1 MSGTPSSGSDLDV
14 ARAAAAA
21 GAAELLARYRAS
33 GIRSNATTKTTRRDL
48 VTDADRAAEDAVLAV
63 LRARRP
69 ADAVVAEESAAK
81 AAQARRTWIV
91 DPLDGTVNYAHGIP
105 VFCVSV
111 GLVIDGVPSVGV
123 VDAPVLGERFEG
135 AVASGVGGADGGAAT
150 LACGG
155 RPPETIRV
163 SATTELADA
172 VCATGFAY
180 DIENLADDNLDNL
193 ASVARRARGIRRL
206 GSAALDLAWVAAG
219 RLDGFWEL
227 HLSPWDVAAGAAIVA
242 AAGGRVTD
250 MTGGP
255 DYLFGKHLCASNA
268 GIHRELLGAL
278 RRPTFARG

>member
-1 MSGTPSSGSDLDV
+1 MSAAAGSGSDLDADLQI

-81 AAQARRTWIV
+81 AAQGRRTWIV

-111 GLVIDGVPSVGV
+111 GLVIDGVPAVGV
-123 VDAPVLGERFEG
+123 IDAPVLGERFEG
-135 AVASGVGGADGGAAT
+135 VAGTGGGAT
-150 LACGG
+150 LFCTG
-155 RPPETIRV
+155 RAPERVRV
-163 SATTELADA
+163 SATSELADA

-250 MTGGP
+250 MVGGP
-255 DYLFGKHLCASNA
+255 DFLFGKHLCASNG
-268 GIHRELLGAL
+268 GIHGELLEAL
-278 RRPTFARG
+278 RRPSFVRG

>member
-1 MSGTPSSGSDLDV
+1 MSGADSPDSDSDTDLAV

-21 GAAELLARYRAS
+21 GARELLARYRPS

-63 LRARRP
+63 IRARRP
-69 ADAVVAEESAAK
+69 ADAIVAEESAAR
-81 AAQARRTWIV
+81 AAQGRRTWIV

-111 GLVIDGVPSVGV
+111 GLVIDGAPAVGV
-123 VDAPVLGERFEG
+123 IDAPVLGERFEG
-135 AVASGVGGADGGAAT
+135 VVADAVT
-150 LACGG
+150 LAWGG
-155 RPPETIRV
+155 RPPEPIRV

-180 DIENLADDNLDNL
+180 DIENLADDNLDNV
-193 ASVARRARGIRRL
+193 ANVARRARGLRRL

-227 HLSPWDVAAGAAIVA
+227 HLAPWDAAAGAAIVI

-250 MTGGP
+250 MTGGG
-255 DYLFGKHLCASNA
+255 DFLFGKHLCATNG
-268 GIHRELLGAL
+268 GIHAELLGAL
-278 RRPTFARG
+278 RRPSFAQARA

>member
-1 MSGTPSSGSDLDV
+1 MSGAAGSDSDLDV

-81 AAQARRTWIV
+81 AAQGRRTWIV

-111 GLVIDGVPSVGV
+111 GLVIDGAPAVGV
-123 VDAPVLGERFEG
+123 IDGPVLGERFEG
-135 AVASGVGGADGGAAT
+135 VVGGAGAGAAT
-150 LACGG
+150 LACVG

-255 DYLFGKHLCASNA
+255 DFLFGKHLCASNG
-268 GIHRELLGAL
+268 GIHGELLGAL